1 MNKSPDAFRTI
12 SEVADLLETPAHVL
26 RFWESRFPQI
36 KPVKRAGGRR
46 YYRPADVELLIG
58 IRRLLHDD
66 GMTIR
71 GVQKILREQGVRH
84 VSGLSDEDELE
95 DLDLPFE
102 ATAKT
107 SSDPIVL
114 FPRPKPPV
122 EAGQPPVAVAVA
134 AAPPESDAA
143 KGPDDDALR
152 SADAM
157 GVGPATPESG
167 DVASDPAEPDLATTA
182 QDKVAPPAEA
192 ATLPEAAGVAEKAGA
207 TPQSTTPAET
217 EADSTFPPPRPQL
230 PPPALRLRRRP
241 FPPPLSPRPRARASL
256 SPQRRQRQQAA
267 PLTRLPR
274 PRKPRS
280 PITGPNRSPL
290 CPARCQPQWKSLAIG
305 CLPICGHFIPV
316 PLAQNKMR
324 SERFWSGWRSCA
336 TGSVIWAACPVAR
349 HKR

>member
-84 VSGLSDEDELE
+84 VSGLSDEDESE

-122 EAGQPPVAVAVA
+122 EADQPPVAVAVA

-157 GVGPATPESG
+157 EVGPATPESG

-207 TPQSTTPAET
+207 TPQSTTPAEA
-217 EADSTFPPPRPQL
+217 EADSTFPPAA
-230 PPPALRLRRRP
+230 PPIAASSAAVEAPAL
-241 FPPPLSPRPRARASL
+241 S
-256 SPQRRQRQQAA
+256 AA
-267 PLTRLPR
+267 PVAPAKDAGQSEPAAAPEAASGTADTPATPEQSAITDHGAKPQPSLPG
-274 PRKPRS
+274 PLPAAME
-280 PITGPNRSPL
+280 ITGHWLPADLRSLYPGAFGAKQDEVRAILERLEILRNRVGDL
-290 CPARCQPQWKSLAIG
+290 GR
-305 CLPICGHFIPV
+305 V
-316 PLAQNKMR
+316 PR
-324 SERFWSGWRSCA
+324 R
-336 TGSVIWAACPVAR
+336 
-349 HKR
+349 